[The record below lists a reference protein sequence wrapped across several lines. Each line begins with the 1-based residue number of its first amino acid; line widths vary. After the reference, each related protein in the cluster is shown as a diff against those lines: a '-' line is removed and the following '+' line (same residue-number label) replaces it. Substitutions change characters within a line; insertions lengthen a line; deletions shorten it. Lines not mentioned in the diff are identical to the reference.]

1 MREKFARFMMGR
13 NGMDDL
19 ANFEVKISWIPLIL
33 MLLNSFTLKNSIV
46 GLVMDILFWGLMIH
60 TYFRVFSRNLGKRYE
75 ENQKFLNFRYNR
87 TVNQNK
93 ARRRREQM
101 KDYCFFK
108 CPMCKQEVR
117 VPKGHGKIEITCPK
131 CREKFIKRT

>member
-19 ANFEVKISWIPLIL
+19 ANFEVKLSWVPLIL
-33 MLLNSFTLKNSIV
+33 MLIFNKVTIV
-46 GLVMDILFWGLMIH
+46 ATIFNVLFWVLIVH
-60 TYFRVFSRNLGKRYE
+60 TYFRIFSKNLSKRYE
-75 ENQKFLNFRYNR
+75 ENQKFLNWRYNQ
-87 TVNQNK
+87 VVKMNK
-93 ARRRREQM
+93 LKKRSAQR
-101 KDYCFFK
+101 KDYRFYK

-131 CREKFIKRT
+131 CREKFVRRS